1 MPKRLK
7 RRSDSKRR
15 VGRDIYE
22 VRRGSSS
29 SQGYDAD
36 WERIAKRRRQLDYY
50 LCQECLKRGLATS
63 AKDVD
68 HIIPLHVRVDWRLEL
83 GNTQVLCRM
92 HHRAKTEQDNELYGS
107 STEVNVSAIQQTRR
121 DAARRLQEPPRGPG
135 AGQIVTRVNMGT
147 RAPMRTFARDIVP
160 QGVTNERS

>member
-7 RRSDSKRR
+7 RRSDTRR
-15 VGRDIYE
+15 LVGRNIYE

-29 SQGYDAD
+29 SQGYDAE

-50 LCQECLKRGLATS
+50 LCQECLKRGLSTS

-68 HIIPLHVRVDWRLEL
+68 HIIPLHVRIDWRLEL

-92 HHRAKTEQDNELYGS
+92 HHRAKTEHDNQLFGS
-107 STEVNVSAIQQTRR
+107 STEANVSAIQQTRR
-121 DAARRLQEPPRGPG
+121 DAARRLQEPPRGAG
-135 AGQIVTRVNMGT
+135 AGQIVTRVDYGT
-147 RAPMRTFARDIVP
+147 RAPRHVCAREFRTRGGD
-160 QGVTNERS
+160 R

>member
-7 RRSDSKRR
+7 RRSDTKRR

-50 LCQECLKRGLATS
+50 LCQECLKRGLSTS

-68 HIIPLHVRVDWRLEL
+68 HIIPLHVRLDWRLEID
-83 GNTQVLCRM
+83 NTQVLCRM
-92 HHRAKTEQDNELYGS
+92 HHRAKTERDNELFGS
-107 STEVNVSAIQQTRR
+107 STEVNVSAIQQARR
-121 DAARRLQEPPRGPG
+121 DAARRLQEPLRGPG
-135 AGQIVTRVNMGT
+135 AGQIVTLVGMGT
-147 RAPMRTFARDIVP
+147 RAPKHICAREFRS
-160 QGVTNERS
+160 QGVKNERS

>member
-7 RRSDSKRR
+7 RRSDTKRR
-15 VGRDIYE
+15 VGRNIYE

-36 WERIAKRRRQLDYY
+36 WERVAKRRRQLDYY
-50 LCQECLKRGLATS
+50 LCQECLKRGHTTS

-68 HIIPLHVRVDWRLEL
+68 HIIPLHVRLDWRLEI

-92 HHRAKTEQDNELYGS
+92 HHRAKTEHDNELFGS
-107 STEVNVSAIQQTRR
+107 STEVNVSVIQQTRR
-121 DAARRLQEPPRGPG
+121 DAARRLQEPPRG
-135 AGQIVTRVNMGT
+135 AGGGLKVPWYGTGT
-147 RAPMRTFARDIVP
+147 RAPMRTFAREFRTR
-160 QGVTNERS
+160 GVADERT

>member
-29 SQGYDAD
+29 AQGYDAD
-36 WERIAKRRRQLDYY
+36 WERIAKRRRQLDHY
-50 LCQECLKRGLATS
+50 LCQECLKRGLSTS
-63 AKDVD
+63 ATDVD
-68 HIIPLHVRVDWRLEL
+68 HIIPLHVRLDWRLEL

-107 STEVNVSAIQQTRR
+107 STEANVSVIQQTRR
-121 DAARRLQEPPRGPG
+121 DAARRLQEPPRGAG
-135 AGQIVTRVNMGT
+135 AGSKSPGTALERVPPNT
-147 RAPMRTFARDIVP
+147 LAPAILYPR
-160 QGVTNERS
+160 G

>member
-7 RRSDSKRR
+7 RRSDTIRR

-36 WERIAKRRRQLDYY
+36 WERIAKRRRQLDHY
-50 LCQECLKRGLATS
+50 LCQECLKRGLSTS

-68 HIIPLHVRVDWRLEL
+68 HIIPLHGRIDWRLEL

-92 HHRAKTEQDNELYGS
+92 HHRAKTEHGNQLFGS
-107 STEVNVSAIQQTRR
+107 STEANVSVIQQTRR
-121 DAARRLQEPPRGPG
+121 DAARRLQEPPRG
-135 AGQIVTRVNMGT
+135 AGGGLKVPRCGT
-147 RAPMRTFARDIVP
+147 GPRAPMRISARDIVP
-160 QGVTNERS
+160 QGVKNERS